1 MKILGGKYYQLKI
14 EAKEP
19 VRSYSRTERFRLSD
33 FTFNILPT
41 STTLRFK
48 KKKSAQPE
56 AIKKRNGCLYT
67 FEELI
72 SGVETLIPPKKSSI
86 KQVLS
91 LK

>member
-48 KKKSAQPE
+48 KKKNQ
-56 AIKKRNGCLYT
+56 
-67 FEELI
+67 
-72 SGVETLIPPKKSSI
+72 
-86 KQVLS
+86 LS
-91 LK
+91 QRP